1 MSKNFTEDAVYL
13 AFPNAS
19 PHTIDIITNWYKNE
33 GAADDFSDV
42 DEFAEYICTDFLDMF
57 WAGDYNDAEFHEVA
71 TDMINAGYFEADD
84 FPYEEPELDESVKS
98 LNEAAEGDEYE
109 IIADNGSFVHAKFHA
124 TTLANAIKKVAKK
137 LSVYLSEDEIVEN
150 KDDLMDDEDPD
161 DFYDGEEALEQLT
174 STNGDGGDYIISF
187 KNVTQ
192 NKELIETGENEV
204 EDWDE

>member
-1 MSKNFTEDAVYL
+1 MKTTRTDVRIAEAKVRIAQRKL
-13 AFPNAS
+13 A
-19 PHTIDIITNWYKNE
+19 
-33 GAADDFSDV
+33 
-42 DEFAEYICTDFLDMF
+42 
-57 WAGDYNDAEFHEVA
+57 
-71 TDMINAGYFEADD
+71 EAKKA
-84 FPYEEPELDESVKS
+84 LK
-98 LNEAAEGDEYE
+98 EAAEGDEYE

-161 DFYDGEEALEQLT
+161 DFYDAEEALEQLI
-174 STNGDGGDYIISF
+174 STNGDGCDYIISF

-192 NKELIETGENEV
+192 NKELIESTENEI